1 MALIVCPECRREV
14 SDKALSCPHCGLPAP
29 SQAHAPV
36 ANASSPSRT
45 AEGSTEKAASRDA
58 CIVAED
64 FGRAVE
70 VAKTW
75 AYWAGGI
82 AMVIGIGAG
91 GQGGGILLGT
101 IVGVMMAVPLAAI
114 AFLIV
119 FGVMKLR
126 EGSSRTLA
134 RAKPTP
140 ETHVCCPDCR
150 QLIPK
155 ESSACNYCGCRLIP
169 R

>member
-14 SDKALSCPHCGLPAP
+14 SDKALACPHCGLPAP
-29 SQAHAPV
+29 SQAHASV

-45 AEGSTEKAASRDA
+45 AEGSTEKPRHVTPALSPKTSS
-58 CIVAED
+58 
-64 FGRAVE
+64 RAVE
-70 VAKTW
+70 VAKTG

-82 AMVIGIGAG
+82 AMVIGISAG

-140 ETHVCCPDCR
+140 ETHACRPDCR